1 MLEVALKGK
10 IKGRA
15 SEALFTFSLASLI
28 QILVIRSE
36 RESEKAQRL
45 KAVGK
50 QELIKLSWQ
59 QPCVLMQQ
67 NSVLNQSEIFLTYTL
82 SRSNRFNLNW

>member
-1 MLEVALKGK
+1 VLEVALKGK
-10 IKGRA
+10 IKGQA

-50 QELIKLSWQ
+50 TRT
-59 QPCVLMQQ
+59 
-67 NSVLNQSEIFLTYTL
+67 N
-82 SRSNRFNLNW
+82 